1 VRLRHTIH
9 ARRVANPRSVLVTGA
24 TGFIGRHLCRRLI
37 ERGDRLIVL
46 TRNATSAR
54 DAFGSRAD
62 IVTSLE
68 QVSPADRIDAIVNLA
83 GAPIMG
89 ALWTR
94 RRRALLMSSRLDVT
108 NAVADL
114 IARLHTKPA
123 VLVSMSAI
131 GYYGVRDAE
140 ELTEVDRG
148 QPIFQSHLCQ
158 AWELAAQ
165 RAAQYGV
172 RVCRL
177 RSGVV
182 LGTEGGA
189 LRQLV
194 RSARMRVATI
204 FGEGSQW
211 VSWIHIADLLRLIER
226 GLEDASWFGAFN
238 AVAPTPVTQ
247 LELTMALAA
256 RFGQPFKLRAPE
268 RLMRW
273 MLGEMAQLFVDG
285 QRVLPFRARC
295 EGFEFEYQTLSHAI
309 DALYPRSARD
319 LKAIVP
325 SHS

>member
-1 VRLRHTIH
+1 MTLIR
-9 ARRVANPRSVLVTGA
+9 ARRVKDPRSVVVTGA
-24 TGFIGRHLCRRLI
+24 TGFIGRQLCRHLV

-46 TRNATSAR
+46 TRRAAWAR
-54 DAFGSRAD
+54 DRFGSCAE
-62 IVTSLE
+62 IVTSL
-68 QVSPADRIDAIVNLA
+68 QQISSDDRIDAIVNLA

-89 ALWTR
+89 AIWTR

-108 NAVADL
+108 NAVVDL
-114 IARLHTKPA
+114 IARLDVKPA

-140 ELTEVDRG
+140 ELTEADRG
-148 QPIFQSHLCQ
+148 QPVFQSHLCQ

-182 LGTEGGA
+182 LGTDGGA
-189 LRQLV
+189 LPQLV

-204 FGEGSQW
+204 FGDGLQW
-211 VSWIHIADLLRLIER
+211 QSWIHISDLLRLIER
-226 GLEDASWFGAFN
+226 SLDDVRWSGAFN
-238 AVAPTPVTQ
+238 ATAPTPVTQ
-247 LELTMALAA
+247 FEFAQTLAA
-256 RFGQPFKLRAPE
+256 RFGKAFTLRAPE

-273 MLGEMAQLFVDG
+273 TLGEMAQLLVDG

-295 EGFEFEYQTLSHAI
+295 EGFEFECATLAQAI
-309 DALYPRSARD
+309 DSLYPRSEPKSTDASTVVSMR
-319 LKAIVP
+319 
-325 SHS
+325 